1 MSARQAMV
9 EPLLPCQIR
18 CILASQTQTLR
29 QRVLRPDLASVPYRG
44 DQLATT
50 AHFGAFVDGTL
61 VGVVSAF
68 YEPLLIP
75 IAPAGTLRAASFE
88 SATPPESKSDDP
100 DAKSSDE
107 PSDDAKVKLA
117 SKLVDESPC
126 KATDEPEPTEDL
138 RSNADVE
145 TYQESPTKTRQ
156 GAKADIVS
164 DSKLEPASCAESRPN
179 LEDVKPEPD
188 SKSGFQESQAD
199 RTNSRRDASLERPNN
214 NNHDNTNPST
224 PESEPKPEPEQNGQA
239 KPEPGAVAFRLAS
252 ASNSW
257 RIRGLAVDLPVR
269 GRGLG
274 SRLIATCIDHARKQ
288 DGTCVWCVARCS
300 AEPVYEKMGFHRAGD
315 VFYLEGIGPVR
326 YMIRALI

>member
-1 MSARQAMV
+1 MV

-44 DQLATT
+44 DQLPTT

-75 IAPAGTLRAASFE
+75 IAPAGTLRAAAFG
-88 SATPPESKSDDP
+88 APPDDVN
-100 DAKSSDE
+100 AKSPGE
-107 PSDDAKVKLA
+107 PEIKLT
-117 SKLVDESPC
+117 SKMEDESPC
-126 KATDEPEPTEDL
+126 KATDDPEPTEGSRPKDD
-138 RSNADVE
+138 DVE
-145 TYQESPTKTRQ
+145 RSQGTPTETRQ
-156 GAKADIVS
+156 DTKAGTVS
-164 DSKLEPASCAESRPN
+164 DSKLGLTSSPCSCQNPAGSEPSGK
-179 LEDVKPEPD
+179 EDAKPELDAELQP
-188 SKSGFQESQAD
+188 QEFHAD
-199 RTNSRRDASLERPNN
+199 KTNSRRDSGLERTEDAVSNN
-214 NNHDNTNPST
+214 T
-224 PESEPKPEPEQNGQA
+224 KPEAKRNGQA
-239 KPEPGAVAFRLAS
+239 RPEPGAAAFRLAS

-300 AEPVYEKMGFHRAGD
+300 AEPVYEKMGFQRAGD